1 MFRYLGETK
10 PMSDS
15 DSDVYRYE
23 LWYIFVAEYCVFC
36 FIFRVK

>member
-1 MFRYLGETK
+1 MFGYLGETE

-15 DSDVYRYE
+15 DVYHCE